1 MSMGERGSILVIDD
15 DVGTCETISD
25 VLERRGHS
33 VVTAT
38 QARSALEVLTERSVD
53 AAILDLQLPDVSGLV
68 LLRAIKTS
76 SPTTEVII
84 ITGHAS
90 VTTAIQAINGSAF
103 AFVTKPFEMD
113 NLIGTI
119 ERALAK
125 QRVDR
130 ARRET
135 TRTLET
141 LIQAPPVAIVALDPA
156 GRVTAWN
163 TAAERMFGWR
173 QHEVLGEFV
182 PNIPAAKRA
191 EFDETVVLNLRGQD
205 TLRESQRQRKD
216 GTLIDVLSAT
226 ALIMDTQGLVSGTMA
241 VLVDITERKE
251 LEEHLRQAL
260 KMEGIGCL
268 AGGIAHNFNNLLTII
283 GLRCHLMLGQ
293 LPTDHPIRRDI
304 KIIAETGDRAASLTQ
319 QLLAFSQNQIL
330 QPAVLDVNDV
340 ISGMKLLLER
350 LLREDVDL
358 IMALDPAPGLVE
370 ADRSQLEQVIVILA
384 VNARDAMPDGGQLTI
399 ETRRQQVDEACVR
412 QHLDLRPGSYV
423 VLTVSDSGTGMDAA
437 TLARVFEPFFTT
449 KDIGKG
455 RGLGLAAAYG
465 IIAQSHGHITVDSEP
480 GKGATFRIYLPRSEA
495 GADISADLGAL
506 PRGTESILLVEDEPC
521 FRALTRELLEM
532 LGYTVLE
539 AEDVADALRIAERH
553 AGTIHL
559 LITDVVMPRMNG
571 RTLAT
576 AIQDF
581 RPHIK
586 VLYMSGYTDNVIM
599 HQGVLDPGTPFLQKG
614 FTPSR
619 LARKVREVL
628 DPPAMTRPSQTE
640 VPDPAKSPPEP
651 AI

>member
-1 MSMGERGSILVIDD
+1 VSGIENLLLSLVAQAVNRFIDD

-25 VLERRGHS
+25 VLERHGHS
-33 VVTAT
+33 VLRAT

-53 AAILDLQLPDVSGLV
+53 AAILDLQLPDISGLV

-90 VTTAIQAINGSAF
+90 VATAIQAINGAAF
-103 AFVTKPFEMD
+103 AYLTKPFEMK

-119 ERALAK
+119 EKALAK

-141 LIQAPPVAIVALDPA
+141 LIQAPPVAIVALDTSA
-156 GRVTAWN
+156 RVTAWN
-163 TAAERMFGWR
+163 KAAERMFGWR
-173 QHEVLGEFV
+173 EHEVLGEFV
-182 PNIPAAKRA
+182 PIIPATKRA
-191 EFDETVVLNLRGQD
+191 EFDETVVLNLRGED

-226 ALIMDTQGLVSGTMA
+226 APIMDTQGLASGTMA
-241 VLVDITERKE
+241 VLVDITERKQ
-251 LEEHLRQAL
+251 LEEQLRQAL

-268 AGGIAHNFNNLLTII
+268 AGGIAHNFNNLLTIVA
-283 GLRCHLMLGQ
+283 LRCHLMLGQ
-293 LPTDHPIRRDI
+293 LPADHPIRRDI

-319 QLLAFSQNQIL
+319 QLLAFSQSQIL
-330 QPAVLDVNDV
+330 QPAVLDLNEV
-340 ISGMKLLLER
+340 ISDMKPLLER

-358 IMALDPAPGLVE
+358 AMALEPGAGLVT
-370 ADRSQLEQVIVILA
+370 ADRSQLEQVMVILA

-399 ETRRQQVDEACVR
+399 ETHREEVDEAWVR
-412 QHLDLRPGSYV
+412 QHLDPRPGSYV

-449 KDIGKG
+449 KDVGKG
-455 RGLGLAAAYG
+455 RGLGLAASYG
-465 IIAQSHGHITVDSEP
+465 IITQSHGHITVDSEP
-480 GKGATFRIYLPRSEA
+480 GKGARFRIYLPRSGAEA
-495 GADISADLGAL
+495 DGGAAADLGAL
-506 PRGTESILLVEDEPC
+506 PRGTESVLLVEDEPC

-539 AEDVADALRIAERH
+539 AEDVADALRITERH

-599 HQGVLDPGTPFLQKG
+599 HQGVLDPGTSFLQKG

-628 DPPAMTRPSQTE
+628 DPRQ
-640 VPDPAKSPPEP
+640 
-651 AI
+651 

>member
-1 MSMGERGSILVIDD
+1 MGDRGSILVIDD

-25 VLERRGHS
+25 VLERHGHS
-33 VVTAT
+33 VLRAT

-90 VTTAIQAINGSAF
+90 VATAIQAINGAAF
-103 AFVTKPFEMD
+103 AYLTKPFEMK

-119 ERALAK
+119 EKALAK

-141 LIQAPPVAIVALDPA
+141 LIQAPPVAIVALDTSA
-156 GRVTAWN
+156 RVTAWN
-163 TAAERMFGWR
+163 KAAERMFGWR
-173 QHEVLGEFV
+173 EHEVLGEFV
-182 PNIPAAKRA
+182 PIIPATKRA
-191 EFDETVVLNLRGQD
+191 EFDEIVVLNLRGED

-226 ALIMDTQGLVSGTMA
+226 APIMDTQGLASGTMA
-241 VLVDITERKE
+241 VLVDITERKQ
-251 LEEHLRQAL
+251 LEEQLRQAL

-268 AGGIAHNFNNLLTII
+268 AGGIAHNFNNLLTIVA
-283 GLRCHLMLGQ
+283 LRCHLMLGQ
-293 LPTDHPIRRDI
+293 LPADHPIRRDI

-319 QLLAFSQNQIL
+319 QLLAFSQSQIL
-330 QPAVLDVNDV
+330 QPAVLDLNEV
-340 ISGMKLLLER
+340 ISDMKPLLER

-358 IMALDPAPGLVE
+358 AMALEPGAGLVT
-370 ADRSQLEQVIVILA
+370 ADRSQLEQVMVILA

-399 ETRRQQVDEACVR
+399 ETHREEVDEAWVR
-412 QHLDLRPGSYV
+412 QHLDPRPGSYV

-449 KDIGKG
+449 KDVGKS

-480 GKGATFRIYLPRSEA
+480 GKGARFRIYLPRSGAEA
-495 GADISADLGAL
+495 DVGAAADLGAL
-506 PRGTESILLVEDEPC
+506 PRGTESVLLVEDEPC

-539 AEDVADALRIAERH
+539 AEDVADALRITERH

-576 AIQDF
+576 AIRDF
-581 RPHIK
+581 PLTSRCFTCPA
-586 VLYMSGYTDNVIM
+586 
-599 HQGVLDPGTPFLQKG
+599 TPTTSSCIRACWIRGRRSCKKASHRAG
-614 FTPSR
+614 WP
-619 LARKVREVL
+619 ARCARYL
-628 DPPAMTRPSQTE
+628 TRGNDTAGE
-640 VPDPAKSPPEP
+640 GISPRRMK
-651 AI
+651 

>member
-1 MSMGERGSILVIDD
+1 MGDRGSILVIDD

-25 VLERRGHS
+25 VLERHGHS
-33 VVTAT
+33 VLRAT

-53 AAILDLQLPDVSGLV
+53 AAILDLQLPDISGLV

-90 VTTAIQAINGSAF
+90 VATAIQAINGAAF
-103 AFVTKPFEMD
+103 AYLTKPFEMK

-119 ERALAK
+119 EKALAK

-141 LIQAPPVAIVALDPA
+141 LIQAPPVAIVALDTSA
-156 GRVTAWN
+156 RVTAWN
-163 TAAERMFGWR
+163 KAAERMFGWR
-173 QHEVLGEFV
+173 EHEVLGEFV
-182 PNIPAAKRA
+182 PIIPATKRA
-191 EFDETVVLNLRGQD
+191 EFDETVVLNLRGED

-226 ALIMDTQGLVSGTMA
+226 APIMDTQGLASGTMA
-241 VLVDITERKE
+241 VLVDITERKQ
-251 LEEHLRQAL
+251 LEEQLRQAL

-268 AGGIAHNFNNLLTII
+268 AGGIAHNFNNLLTIVA
-283 GLRCHLMLGQ
+283 LRCHLMLGQ
-293 LPTDHPIRRDI
+293 LPADHPIRRDI

-319 QLLAFSQNQIL
+319 QLLAFSQSQIL
-330 QPAVLDVNDV
+330 QPAVLDLNEV
-340 ISGMKLLLER
+340 ISDMKPLLER

-358 IMALDPAPGLVE
+358 AMALEPGAGLVT
-370 ADRSQLEQVIVILA
+370 ADRSQLEQVMVILA

-399 ETRRQQVDEACVR
+399 ETHREEVDEAWVR
-412 QHLDLRPGSYV
+412 QHLDPRPGSYV

-449 KDIGKG
+449 KDVGKG

-465 IIAQSHGHITVDSEP
+465 IITQSHGHITVDSEP
-480 GKGATFRIYLPRSEA
+480 GKGARFRIYLPRSGAEA
-495 GADISADLGAL
+495 DGGAAADLGAL
-506 PRGTESILLVEDEPC
+506 PRGTESVLLVEDEPC

-539 AEDVADALRIAERH
+539 AEDVADALRITERH

-581 RPHIK
+581 RPHIE

-599 HQGVLDPGTPFLQKG
+599 HQGVLDPGTSFLQKG

-628 DPPAMTRPSQTE
+628 DPRQ
-640 VPDPAKSPPEP
+640 
-651 AI
+651 

>member
-1 MSMGERGSILVIDD
+1 MSMGDRGSILVIDD

-33 VVTAT
+33 VQMAT
-38 QARSALEVLTERSVD
+38 QARSALEVLAERSID

-90 VTTAIQAINGSAF
+90 LTTAIQAINGAAF
-103 AFVTKPFEMD
+103 AYVTKPFEMD
-113 NLIGTI
+113 NLMETI
-119 ERALAK
+119 EKALAK

-130 ARRET
+130 ALREA
-135 TRTLET
+135 TRTLGT
-141 LIQAPPVAIVALDPA
+141 LIHAAPVAIVALDT
-156 GRVTAWN
+156 GGCVTAWN
-163 TAAERMFGWR
+163 KAAERMFGWR
-173 QHEVLGEFV
+173 EPEVLGEFA
-182 PNIPAAKRA
+182 PIIPATRRA
-191 EFDETVVLNLRGQD
+191 EFDETVVLNLQGEH

-226 ALIMDTQGLVSGTMA
+226 APIMDTQGLVSGTVA
-241 VLVDITERKE
+241 VLVDITERKQ
-251 LEEHLRQAL
+251 LEEQLRQAVT
-260 KMEGIGCL
+260 MEGIGCL

-283 GLRCHLMLGQ
+283 ALRCHLVLGH
-293 LPTDHPIRRDI
+293 LPADHPIRRDI
-304 KIIAETGDRAASLTQ
+304 KIISETGDRAASLTQ
-319 QLLAFSQNQIL
+319 QLLAFSESQIL
-330 QPAVLDVNDV
+330 QPAVLDINEV
-340 ISGMKLLLER
+340 ISDMKSLLER
-350 LLREDVDL
+350 LLREDVDV
-358 IMALDPAPGLVE
+358 IMGLDPAAGLVMV
-370 ADRSQLEQVIVILA
+370 DRSQLEQVVVILA

-399 ETRRQQVDEACVR
+399 ETRREEIDEAYVQ
-412 QHLDLRPGSYV
+412 QHLDVRPGSYV

-449 KDIGKG
+449 KDVGKG
-455 RGLGLAAAYG
+455 KGLGLAAAYG

-495 GADISADLGAL
+495 GAEVGATADLGAL

-553 AGTIHL
+553 VGTIHL

-571 RTLAT
+571 RTLAR
-576 AIQDF
+576 AIHDF

-586 VLYMSGYTDNVIM
+586 VLYMSGYTDNVIV

-628 DPPAMTRPSQTE
+628 DPRQ
-640 VPDPAKSPPEP
+640 
-651 AI
+651 

>member
-1 MSMGERGSILVIDD
+1 MGDRGSILVIDD

-25 VLERRGHS
+25 VLERHGHS
-33 VVTAT
+33 VLRAT

-76 SPTTEVII
+76 SPATEVII

-90 VTTAIQAINGSAF
+90 VATAIQAINGAAF
-103 AFVTKPFEMD
+103 AYLTKPFEMK

-119 ERALAK
+119 EKALAK

-141 LIQAPPVAIVALDPA
+141 LIQAPPVAIVALDTSA
-156 GRVTAWN
+156 RVTAWN
-163 TAAERMFGWR
+163 KAAERMFGWR
-173 QHEVLGEFV
+173 EHEVLGEFV
-182 PNIPAAKRA
+182 PIIPATKRA
-191 EFDETVVLNLRGQD
+191 EFDEIVVLNLRGED

-226 ALIMDTQGLVSGTMA
+226 APIMDTQGLASGTMA
-241 VLVDITERKE
+241 VLVDITERKQ
-251 LEEHLRQAL
+251 LEEQLRQAL

-268 AGGIAHNFNNLLTII
+268 AGGIAHNFNNLLTIVA
-283 GLRCHLMLGQ
+283 LRCHLMLGQ
-293 LPTDHPIRRDI
+293 LPADHPIRRDI

-319 QLLAFSQNQIL
+319 QLLAFSQSQIL
-330 QPAVLDVNDV
+330 QPAVLDLNEV
-340 ISGMKLLLER
+340 ISDMKPLLER

-358 IMALDPAPGLVE
+358 AMALEPGAGLVT
-370 ADRSQLEQVIVILA
+370 ADRSQLEQVMVILA

-399 ETRRQQVDEACVR
+399 ETHREEVDEAWVR
-412 QHLDLRPGSYV
+412 QHLDPRPGSYV

-449 KDIGKG
+449 KDVGKG

-480 GKGATFRIYLPRSEA
+480 GKGARFRIYLPRSGAEA
-495 GADISADLGAL
+495 DVGAAADLGAL
-506 PRGTESILLVEDEPC
+506 PRGTESVLLVEDEPC

-539 AEDVADALRIAERH
+539 AEDVADALRITERH

-576 AIQDF
+576 AIRDF

-628 DPPAMTRPSQTE
+628 DPRQ
-640 VPDPAKSPPEP
+640 
-651 AI
+651 

>member
-1 MSMGERGSILVIDD
+1 MGDRGSILVIDD

-25 VLERRGHS
+25 VLERHGHS
-33 VVTAT
+33 VLRAT

-53 AAILDLQLPDVSGLV
+53 AAILDLQLPDISGLV

-90 VTTAIQAINGSAF
+90 VATAIQAINGAAF
-103 AFVTKPFEMD
+103 AYLTKPFEMK

-119 ERALAK
+119 EKALAK

-141 LIQAPPVAIVALDPA
+141 LIQAPPVAIVALDTSA
-156 GRVTAWN
+156 RVTAWN
-163 TAAERMFGWR
+163 KAAERMFGWR
-173 QHEVLGEFV
+173 EHEVLGEFV
-182 PNIPAAKRA
+182 PIIPATKRA
-191 EFDETVVLNLRGQD
+191 EFDETVVLNLRGED
-205 TLRESQRQRKD
+205 TLRESQRHRKD

-226 ALIMDTQGLVSGTMA
+226 APIMDTQGLASGTMA
-241 VLVDITERKE
+241 VLVDITERKQ
-251 LEEHLRQAL
+251 LEEQLRQAL

-268 AGGIAHNFNNLLTII
+268 AGGIAHNFNNLLTIVA
-283 GLRCHLMLGQ
+283 LRCHLMLGQ
-293 LPTDHPIRRDI
+293 LPADHPIRRDI

-319 QLLAFSQNQIL
+319 QLLAFSQSQIL
-330 QPAVLDVNDV
+330 QPAVLDLNEV
-340 ISGMKLLLER
+340 ISDMKPLLER

-358 IMALDPAPGLVE
+358 AMALEPGAGLVT
-370 ADRSQLEQVIVILA
+370 ADRSQLEQVMVILA

-399 ETRRQQVDEACVR
+399 ETHREEVDEAWVR
-412 QHLDLRPGSYV
+412 QHLDPRPGSYV

-437 TLARVFEPFFTT
+437 TLVRVFEPFFTT
-449 KDIGKG
+449 KDVGKG

-465 IIAQSHGHITVDSEP
+465 IITQSHGHITVDSEP
-480 GKGATFRIYLPRSEA
+480 GKGARFRIYLPRSGAEA
-495 GADISADLGAL
+495 DGGAAADLGAL
-506 PRGTESILLVEDEPC
+506 PRGTESVLLVEDEPC

-539 AEDVADALRIAERH
+539 AEDVADALRITERH

-599 HQGVLDPGTPFLQKG
+599 HQGVLDPGTSFLQKG

-628 DPPAMTRPSQTE
+628 DPRQ
-640 VPDPAKSPPEP
+640 
-651 AI
+651 

>member
-1 MSMGERGSILVIDD
+1 MGHRGTILVIDD

-33 VVTAT
+33 VQIAT
-38 QARSALEVLTERSVD
+38 RARSALEVLTERSID

-90 VTTAIQAINGSAF
+90 VTTAIQAVNGAAF
-103 AFVTKPFEMD
+103 AYVTKPFDMD
-113 NLIGTI
+113 HLMGTLDK
-119 ERALAK
+119 ALAK

-130 ARRET
+130 ALRET

-141 LIQAPPVAIVALDPA
+141 LLHAAPVAIVALDTA
-156 GRVTAWN
+156 GCVTAWN
-163 TAAERMFGWR
+163 KAAERMFGWR
-173 QHEVLGEFV
+173 EHEVLGEFI
-182 PNIPAAKRA
+182 PIIPATKRA
-191 EFDETVVLNLRGQD
+191 EFDETVVLNLRGED
-205 TLRESQRQRKD
+205 TLRESQRLRKD
-216 GTLIDVLSAT
+216 GTLVDVLSAT
-226 ALIMDTQGLVSGTMA
+226 APIRHTQGVVSGTMA
-241 VLVDITERKE
+241 VLVDITEHRQ
-251 LEEHLRQAL
+251 LEEQLRQAV

-268 AGGIAHNFNNLLTII
+268 AGGIAHNFNNLLTITA
-283 GLRCHLMLGQ
+283 LRCHLVLGQ
-293 LPTDHPIRRDI
+293 LPADHPIRRDI
-304 KIIAETGDRAASLTQ
+304 KIISETGDRAASLTQ
-319 QLLAFSQNQIL
+319 QLLAFSQSQIL
-330 QPAVLDVNDV
+330 QPTVLDVNDV
-340 ISGMKLLLER
+340 ISDMKPLLER

-358 IMALDPAPGLVE
+358 IMSLDPAAGLVT
-370 ADRSQLEQVIVILA
+370 ADRSQLEQIVVILA
-384 VNARDAMPDGGQLTI
+384 VNARDAMPDGGQLAI
-399 ETRRQQVDEACVR
+399 ETTREEVDEAYVR
-412 QHLDLRPGSYV
+412 QHLDVRPGSYV
-423 VLTVSDSGTGMDAA
+423 VLTVSDNGTGMDPA
-437 TLARVFEPFFTT
+437 TLARVFEPFFST
-449 KDIGKG
+449 KDVGKG

-465 IIAQSHGHITVDSEP
+465 IVTQSHGYITVDSEP
-480 GKGATFRIYLPRSEA
+480 GKGATFRIYLPRYEA
-495 GADISADLGAL
+495 GADDVAAADLGAL

-539 AEDVADALRIAERH
+539 AEDVADALRIAERYV
-553 AGTIHL
+553 GTIHL

-571 RTLAT
+571 RMLAG

-586 VLYMSGYTDNVIM
+586 LLYMSGYTDNVIV

-628 DPPAMTRPSQTE
+628 DPRQ
-640 VPDPAKSPPEP
+640 
-651 AI
+651 

>member
-1 MSMGERGSILVIDD
+1 MGDRGSILVIDD

-25 VLERRGHS
+25 VLERHGHS
-33 VVTAT
+33 VLRAT

-76 SPTTEVII
+76 SPATEVII

-90 VTTAIQAINGSAF
+90 VATAIQAINGAAF
-103 AFVTKPFEMD
+103 AYLTKPFEMK

-119 ERALAK
+119 EKALAK

-141 LIQAPPVAIVALDPA
+141 LIQAPPVAIVALDTSA
-156 GRVTAWN
+156 RVTAWN
-163 TAAERMFGWR
+163 KAAERMFGWR
-173 QHEVLGEFV
+173 EHEVLGEFV
-182 PNIPAAKRA
+182 PIIPATKRA
-191 EFDETVVLNLRGQD
+191 EFDEIVVLNLRGED

-226 ALIMDTQGLVSGTMA
+226 APIMDTQGLASGTMA
-241 VLVDITERKE
+241 VLVDITERKQ
-251 LEEHLRQAL
+251 LEEQLRQAL

-268 AGGIAHNFNNLLTII
+268 AGGIAHNFNNLLTIVA
-283 GLRCHLMLGQ
+283 LRCHLMLGQ
-293 LPTDHPIRRDI
+293 LPADHPIRRDI

-319 QLLAFSQNQIL
+319 QLLAFSQSQIL
-330 QPAVLDVNDV
+330 QPAVLDLNEV
-340 ISGMKLLLER
+340 ISDMKPLLER

-358 IMALDPAPGLVE
+358 AMALEPGAGLVT
-370 ADRSQLEQVIVILA
+370 ADRSQLEQVMVILA

-399 ETRRQQVDEACVR
+399 ETHREEVDEAWVR
-412 QHLDLRPGSYV
+412 QHLDPRPGSYV

-449 KDIGKG
+449 KDVGKS

-480 GKGATFRIYLPRSEA
+480 GKGARFRIYLPRSGAEA
-495 GADISADLGAL
+495 DVGAAADLGAL
-506 PRGTESILLVEDEPC
+506 PRGTESVLLVEDEPC

-539 AEDVADALRIAERH
+539 AEDVADALRITERH

-576 AIQDF
+576 AIRDF

-628 DPPAMTRPSQTE
+628 DPRQ
-640 VPDPAKSPPEP
+640 
-651 AI
+651 

>member
-1 MSMGERGSILVIDD
+1 MGDRGSILVIDD

-25 VLERRGHS
+25 VLERHGHS
-33 VVTAT
+33 VLRAT

-90 VTTAIQAINGSAF
+90 VTTAIQAINGAAF
-103 AFVTKPFEMD
+103 AYLTKPFEMK

-119 ERALAK
+119 EKALAK

-141 LIQAPPVAIVALDPA
+141 LIQAPPVAIVALDTSA
-156 GRVTAWN
+156 RVTAWN
-163 TAAERMFGWR
+163 KAAERMFGWR
-173 QHEVLGEFV
+173 EHEVLGEFV
-182 PNIPAAKRA
+182 PIIPATKRA
-191 EFDETVVLNLRGQD
+191 EFDETVVLNLRGED
-205 TLRESQRQRKD
+205 TLRDSQRQRKD

-226 ALIMDTQGLVSGTMA
+226 APIMDTQGLASGTMA
-241 VLVDITERKE
+241 VLVDITERKQF
-251 LEEHLRQAL
+251 EEQLRQAL

-268 AGGIAHNFNNLLTII
+268 AGGIAHNFNNLLTIVA
-283 GLRCHLMLGQ
+283 LRCHLMRGQ
-293 LPTDHPIRRDI
+293 LPADHPIRRDI
-304 KIIAETGDRAASLTQ
+304 KIIAETGDLAASLTQ
-319 QLLAFSQNQIL
+319 QLLAFSQSQIL
-330 QPAVLDVNDV
+330 QPAVLDLNEV
-340 ISGMKLLLER
+340 ISDMKPLLER

-358 IMALDPAPGLVE
+358 AMALEPGAGLVT
-370 ADRSQLEQVIVILA
+370 ADRSQLEQVMVILA

-399 ETRRQQVDEACVR
+399 ETHREEVDEAWVR
-412 QHLDLRPGSYV
+412 QHLDPRPGSYV

-449 KDIGKG
+449 KDVGKG

-465 IIAQSHGHITVDSEP
+465 IITQSHGHITVDSEP
-480 GKGATFRIYLPRSEA
+480 GKGATFRIYVPRFEP
-495 GADISADLGAL
+495 GANDVGAADLGAR

-539 AEDVADALRIAERH
+539 AEDVADALRITERH
-553 AGTIHL
+553 AWTNHL

-581 RPHIK
+581 RPDIK

-628 DPPAMTRPSQTE
+628 DPRQ
-640 VPDPAKSPPEP
+640 
-651 AI
+651 